1 MVTGSAVDVP
11 VTEQSTRDG
20 APPPVPE
27 PLHCVTVA
35 LVVLDTGLQR
45 TVEPPPP
52 PVPDPMHSFTVAPG
66 VGVPMGTLFVKVTL
80 QVTLLPPP
88 LTTPLHWSIEVTS

>member
-1 MVTGSAVDVP
+1 MVTGSAVVLP
-11 VTEQSTRDG
+11 VTEQSTREG

-35 LVVLDTGLQR
+35 FVVLDTGEQR
-45 TVEPPPP
+45 TVDAPPP
-52 PVPDPMHSFTVAPG
+52 PVPDPMHSFTVAPA
-66 VGVPMGTLFVKVTL
+66 VGVPLATSLIYVTL

-88 LTTPLHWSIEVTS
+88 PTMPLHWSTEVTS

>member
-1 MVTGSAVDVP
+1 MVTGRAVSAP
-11 VTEQSTRDG
+11 VTEHSTRDG

-35 LVVLDTGLQR
+35 FVVLARGEQT
-45 TVEPPPP
+45 TVDPPPP
-52 PVPDPMHSFTVAPG
+52 PPPDPMHWSTVAFASA
-66 VGVPMGTLFVKVTL
+66 VPLGMSLVKVTL

-88 LTTPLHWSIEVTS
+88 PTMPLHWSTEVTS